1 MHAPARRHGA
11 RADARRGNET
21 RDQVTILGL
30 KLDVRLTAVV
40 LASTILLL
48 FDEEGRN
55 PLGETPAFQEFQ
67 REILDR

>member
-1 MHAPARRHGA
+1 
-11 RADARRGNET
+11 
-21 RDQVTILGL
+21 VTILGL